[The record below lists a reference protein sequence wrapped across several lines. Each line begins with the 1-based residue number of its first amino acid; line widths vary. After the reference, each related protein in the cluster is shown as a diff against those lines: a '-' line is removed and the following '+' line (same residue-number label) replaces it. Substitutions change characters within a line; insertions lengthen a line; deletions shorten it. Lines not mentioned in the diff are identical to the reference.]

1 MKQAT
6 VAEVLSELVSIPSVS
21 TMTNRP
27 VIEYLETLLSRKD
40 WELER
45 YPYFDQAGTEK
56 INLVARTGPESE
68 LNQLALVCHTDTV
81 PFEPSWANAVNP
93 KLSRGKLYG
102 CGACDIKG
110 FLACALTAASR
121 LDLAGLKRSIALVC
135 TADEEIGCVGA
146 KRIAAEKNVH
156 ARYEIVGEPTE
167 LHPVVAGKGY
177 ALAAVTVKGR
187 TAHRAFPSEG
197 RSAIYDAAR
206 VLQRIEALSEKIT
219 DKRHEE
225 FDPPFTTL
233 NVGVIQGGTAKNIV
247 PGECRMLLE
256 WRPVPGQNP
265 SLVADPVE
273 EELRGLRK
281 EGVDATIEASR
292 LDSGFET
299 SQESEIAR
307 LLESLS
313 RRKPETVAF
322 GTEAPYFNQL
332 GAETVVFGAGEMRV
346 AHRTGEHVRI
356 RDLERCERILG
367 QVIER
372 LCF

>member
-27 VIEYLETLLSRKD
+27 VIEYIETLLSRKD

-156 ARYEIVGEPTE
+156 ARYAIVGEPTD

-187 TAHRAFPSEG
+187 TAHSAFPSEG

-265 SLVADPVE
+265 SLVADLVE

-281 EGVDATIEASR
+281 EGVDATIEVSR

-372 LCF
+372 LCC

>member
-27 VIEYLETLLSRKD
+27 VIEHVETLLSRKD

-121 LDLAGLKRSIALVC
+121 LDLTGLKRSIALVC

-156 ARYEIVGEPTE
+156 ARYAIVGEPTN

-187 TAHRAFPSEG
+187 TAHSAFPSEG

-247 PGECRMLLE
+247 PGECRILLE

-265 SLVADPVE
+265 SLVADLVE

-281 EGVDATIEASR
+281 EGVDATIEVSR

-372 LCF
+372 LCC

>member
-1 MKQAT
+1 
-6 VAEVLSELVSIPSVS
+6 
-21 TMTNRP
+21 MTNRP
-27 VIEYLETLLSRKD
+27 VIEYVEALLSRTD

-45 YPYFDQAGTEK
+45 YPYFDHAGTEK

-68 LNQLALVCHTDTV
+68 LNQMSLVCHTDTV

-93 KLSRGKLYG
+93 RLSRGKLYG

-110 FLACALTAASR
+110 FLACALIAVSR
-121 LDLAGLKRSIALVC
+121 LHLARLKRSIALVC

-146 KRIAAEKNVH
+146 KRIAAERNIH
-156 ARYEIVGEPTE
+156 ARYAIVGEPTD
-167 LHPVVAGKGY
+167 LHPVIAGKGY

-187 TAHRAFPSEG
+187 SAHSAFPSEG

-265 SLVADPVE
+265 SLVADLVE

-281 EGVDATIEASR
+281 EGVDATIEVSR

-313 RRKPETVAF
+313 RRKPRTVAF

-356 RDLERCERILG
+356 KDLERCERILG

-372 LCF
+372 LCC

>member
-1 MKQAT
+1 MKHAT
-6 VAEVLSELVSIPSVS
+6 VGEVLSELVSIPSVS

-27 VIEYLETLLSRKD
+27 VIQYVETLLSRTD
-40 WELER
+40 WEIER

-56 INLVARTGPESE
+56 INLVARTGPESDR
-68 LNQLALVCHTDTV
+68 NQLALVCHTDTV
-81 PFEPSWANAVNP
+81 PFEPGWANAVNP

-110 FLACALTAASR
+110 FLACALTAVSR
-121 LDLAGLKRSIALVC
+121 LDLARLKRSLALVC

-156 ARYEIVGEPTE
+156 ARYAVVGEPTD

-187 TAHRAFPSEG
+187 TAHSAFPSEG

-206 VLQRIEALSEKIT
+206 VLQRIEALSQKIT
-219 DKRHEE
+219 EERHEK

-256 WRPVPGQNP
+256 WRPVPGQKP
-265 SLVADPVE
+265 SLVADLVE

-281 EGVDATIEASR
+281 EGVDATIKVSR

-313 RRKPETVAF
+313 RRRAGTVAF

-356 RDLERCERILG
+356 KDLERCERILE

-372 LCF
+372 MCW